1 LVLTKELLIF
11 KYNKK
16 DMKILRKNIHLVTE
30 GDMLDL
36 IDNVIKAGF
45 NITDEELDFI
55 CETATDEEVEVITEA
70 IGTIDEGASF
80 SKRRSALIIRNKYLD
95 LFNTKE

>member
-1 LVLTKELLIF
+1 LVSSKELLIF

-16 DMKILRKNIHLVTE
+16 DMKILRKEVHLATE

-55 CETATDEEVEVITEA
+55 CETATDEEVDVITAA
-70 IGTIDEGASF
+70 IGTIDVGAAF
-80 SKRRSALIIRNKYLD
+80 SERKSALILRNKYLD

>member
-1 LVLTKELLIF
+1 
-11 KYNKK
+11 
-16 DMKILRKNIHLVTE
+16 MKILRKEIHLVTE

-55 CETATDEEVEVITEA
+55 CETATDEEVEVITA
-70 IGTIDEGASF
+70 ALGTIDEGSTF
-80 SKRRSALIIRNKYLD
+80 SERRSALIIRNKYLD

>member
-1 LVLTKELLIF
+1 
-11 KYNKK
+11 
-16 DMKILRKNIHLVTE
+16 MKILRKNVHLATE

-55 CETATDEEVEVITEA
+55 CETATDEEVDVITAA
-70 IGTIDEGASF
+70 IGTIDVGSTF
-80 SKRRSALIIRNKYLD
+80 SERKSALILRNKYLD